1 MMRGLQPI
9 QLALWNERNKLSD
22 ESLLGK
28 KKEKEKRKK
37 KEEKRK
43 KTIMI
48 HEKRLFLFARNTK
61 IGRKGQY

>member
-37 KEEKRK
+37 KEERGK
-43 KTIMI
+43 K
-48 HEKRLFLFARNTK
+48 KK
-61 IGRKGQY
+61 DYYDS